1 MFINIANL
9 LTTQK
14 CSVIGYGHTELQD
27 DPERLREVTQAQF
40 IDMLSFETRCQL
52 LGTSKPWLEADKVAV
67 ADGWISMTGIH
78 RRVFFNGPI
87 ADLALIAARKC
98 LAQAGVSAMDL
109 DAIVAGS
116 NTGPGY
122 PSLADRIKHGLGQHS
137 QAMAYDLQEA
147 CPVGCVAVF
156 NGWNLVRSGVAKK
169 VLVVCAEK
177 ATTLAKLDDWKGSN
191 LFGDAAFA
199 FLLSASEQEAFKFF
213 DIRSEP
219 FDGQLHLITKT
230 EDGFAQK
237 GLGVHKFVGREVVR
251 ILVEGVNRAG
261 ILPADI
267 RHLVPHQ
274 PSSKTLNLLEEKL
287 RENWPTFG
295 GQVHRNVEYTG
306 NTSGAS
312 TGSLISRGVASGDI
326 KPGELVLVSTF
337 GAGLSVGNYAF
348 VI

>member
-1 MFINIANL
+1 MFIHIASL
-9 LTTQK
+9 PALQK
-14 CSVIGYGHTELQD
+14 CSVSGYGHTELQD
-27 DPERLREVTQAQF
+27 DPERLREVTQVQF

-67 ADGWISMTGIH
+67 ADGWISLTGIH
-78 RRVFFNGPI
+78 KRVFFDGPI

-109 DAIVAGS
+109 DVIVAGS

-122 PSLADRIKHGLGQHS
+122 PSLADRIKHGLGQRS
-137 QAMAYDLQEA
+137 PAMAYDVQEA

-177 ATTLAKLDDWKGSN
+177 ATTLARLDDWKGSN

-199 FLLSASEQEAFKFF
+199 FLLTDSEQEAFKFF
-213 DIRSEP
+213 DIRCEP
-219 FDGQLHLITKT
+219 FDGQLEMIAKTK
-230 EDGFAQK
+230 DGFTQK

-251 ILVEGVNRAG
+251 ILVEGVDRAG
-261 ILPADI
+261 ILPDDI

-274 PSSKTLNLLEEKL
+274 PSSKTLNLLAEKL
-287 RENWPTFG
+287 QESWPTFT
-295 GQVHRNVEYTG
+295 GQLHRNVEYTG

-312 TGSLISRGVASGDI
+312 TGSLISRGVASGEI
-326 KPGELVLVSTF
+326 KLGELVVVTTF
-337 GAGLSVGNYAF
+337 GSGLSVGNYAF
-348 VI
+348 VV

>member
-9 LTTQK
+9 SSVQN
-14 CSVIGYGHTELQD
+14 CSIIGYGHTELSD
-27 DPERLREVTQAQF
+27 DPERLRSISQVEF

-52 LGTSKPWLEADKVAV
+52 FGNLPPWSDEDKMAI
-67 ADGWISMTGIH
+67 ADGWISLTGIH
-78 RRVFFNGPI
+78 HRIFFDGPLS
-87 ADLALIAARKC
+87 DLALIAARKC
-98 LAQAGVSAMDL
+98 LAQAGVSALEL

-122 PSLADRIKHGLGQHS
+122 PSLADRIKHGLGQRS
-137 QAMAYDLQEA
+137 QAMAYDIQEA

-199 FLLSASEQEAFKFF
+199 FLLTASEHEAFKFF
-213 DIRSEP
+213 DIRCEP

-230 EDGFAQK
+230 EDGFSQK

-251 ILVEGVNRAG
+251 ILVEDIAQAG
-261 ILPADI
+261 IVPASI
-267 RHLVPHQ
+267 HHLVPHQ

-287 RENWPTFG
+287 RESWPTFS

-312 TGSLISRGVASGDI
+312 TGSLISKAVLAGDMKSGD
-326 KPGELVLVSTF
+326 LVVVTTF
-337 GAGLSVGNYAF
+337 GAGLSIGNYAF